1 VSRDIIF
8 IADYFLGDFLGG
20 AEMANEELISLLSAS
35 GHPVEKILCRDVTPQ
50 YITKNKDKYFI
61 VSNFMTLGGNSKEA
75 LIDLGC
81 HYILFEHDHKYVV
94 NRNPGVFPDY
104 KAPEDFIVFRELYEN
119 AVKVVCQSKL
129 HEEVMKKNL
138 NILNTVNAGCS
149 LWSEEYIDWISN
161 LEINKTKNA
170 AIMRSD
176 NAIKN
181 QSKSE
186 SYCREK
192 NLEYELLSSPDP
204 RQFIQELA
212 KFEYLVFFP
221 GVLETLSRVAIE
233 AKVVGCKL
241 ITNQLLGVASED
253 WFKEDRNTI
262 IQTMRDARKTVPQ
275 IFLNAMDQKKKDTP
289 SRIPKNAG
297 ITVILNSYRRPYNL
311 EMQIEA
317 IRKQSIQPTQIWL
330 WVNQHEDNTQFDHS
344 KLDVDRIF
352 DNDHNWKFYG
362 RFAAALLADTEYIA
376 IFDDDTVPGDKW
388 FENCLDNMRTD
399 QGIQGS
405 AGIILKNNQY
415 YMQHDRCGWPTQN
428 SQSQRVDLVGHAW
441 FFKRDWLHYLWREK
455 PFTWDNGEDIQF
467 SYLAQKY
474 GGINTYCPPHPH
486 GDISLH
492 GSTKGNELGI
502 DSKATSTN
510 QAISHQQFFHERDLC
525 IQNAI
530 NNGWETVLGLK
541 S

>member
-1 VSRDIIF
+1 MSRHIIF
-8 IADYFLGDFLGG
+8 VADYFLENFLGG
-20 AEMANEELISLLSAS
+20 AEMANEELISLLRSS
-35 GHPVEKILCRDVTPQ
+35 GNTVEKILCQNVTPEF
-50 YITKNKDKYFI
+50 ISSNKDRYFI
-61 VSNFMTLGGNSKEA
+61 VSNFMTLGGKCKEA
-75 LIDLGC
+75 LIDLNC
-81 HYILFEHDHKYVV
+81 HYTLFEHDHKYVL

-119 AVKVVCQSKL
+119 AVVVVCQSKL
-129 HEEVMKKNL
+129 HEEVMRKNL
-138 NILNTVNAGCS
+138 NISNTMNAGCS
-149 LWSEEYIDWISN
+149 LWSEEYIDWISG
-161 LEINKTKNA
+161 LEINKSKKA
-170 AIMRSD
+170 AIMKSD

-186 SYCREK
+186 EFCRSK
-192 NLEYELLSSPDP
+192 DLEYELLFSTDP
-204 RQFIQELA
+204 RQFVEDLS

-241 ITNQLLGVASED
+241 ITNQLLGVASEE
-253 WFKEDRNTI
+253 WFKEDRDTI
-262 IQTMRDARKTVPQ
+262 IRTMREARSTVPD
-275 IFLNAMDQKKKDTP
+275 IFLNAMDQKKKDP
-289 SRIPKNAG
+289 LPRVPKNTG

-317 IRKQSIQPTQIWL
+317 IRKQSIEPVQIWL
-330 WVNQHEDNTQFDHS
+330 WVNKHEDNSQFDHS
-344 KLDVDRIF
+344 KLDVDRVF

-362 RFAAALLADTEYIA
+362 RFAAALLADTEYVA
-376 IFDDDTVPGDKW
+376 IFDDDTVPGEKW
-388 FENCLDNMRTD
+388 FENCLKNMETNE
-399 QGIQGS
+399 GIQGS

-415 YMQHDRCGWPTQN
+415 YMDHDRCGWPTQN
-428 SQSQRVDLVGHAW
+428 TTSQRVDLVGHAW
-441 FFKRDWLHYLWREK
+441 FFKRDWLQYLWREK

-474 GGINTYCPPHPH
+474 GAINTYCPPHPPQ
-486 GDISLH
+486 DLSLH
-492 GSTKGNELGI
+492 GSTRGNELGI

-525 IQNAI
+525 VQNAI
-530 NNGWETVLGLK
+530 NNGWKTVLGLK